1 MLAAKING
9 AAHTRKDGQMISR
22 IVPVFE
28 PGSITTVPRQMVNIV
43 ITEFGAICLK
53 GDSTWARAEK
63 LISIAHPD
71 FRDDLIEAAKKQKIW
86 RRSNKIT

>member
-1 MLAAKING
+1 ML
-9 AAHTRKDGQMISR
+9 SR

-28 PGSITTVPRQMVNIV
+28 PGSITTIPRQMVNIV
-43 ITEFGAICLK
+43 VTEYGAVCLK

-71 FRDDLIEAAKKQKIW
+71 FRDQLIEAAQAQKIW
-86 RRSNKIT
+86 RHSNKIS